1 MLPRAA
7 SYIRRERRVTSY
19 RLHLP
24 RGGKLEVMAF
34 DERPRG
40 HAMLILQIRHTNDGG
55 ARASEVM
62 GHESERGFSS
72 FMKSKTNLH
81 EKEEV

>member
-1 MLPRAA
+1 
-7 SYIRRERRVTSY
+7 
-19 RLHLP
+19 
-24 RGGKLEVMAF
+24 
-34 DERPRG
+34 
-40 HAMLILQIRHTNDGG
+40 MLILQIRHTNDGG
-55 ARASEVM
+55 ARASEVI